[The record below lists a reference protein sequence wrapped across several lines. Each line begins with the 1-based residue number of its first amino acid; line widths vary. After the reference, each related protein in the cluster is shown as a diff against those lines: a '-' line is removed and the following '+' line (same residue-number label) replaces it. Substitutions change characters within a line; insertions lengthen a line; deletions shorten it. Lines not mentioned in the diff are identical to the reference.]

1 MAFIYELKN
10 NPQKSVK
17 TGLIGLLFIALG
29 IFTSALGPALLDLQ
43 LLSDTT
49 ISRIAFLL
57 PVRSFGY
64 AVGSVIAGIL
74 GDMVDHQPLIIGS
87 TILMTTSMF
96 LFPLFSHIYMMYVLI
111 ALAGISSGCI
121 DCIGNCWIIHIWG
134 KENPPFMQII
144 HFMYGLGALIAPFLV
159 EPFLLNKEAD
169 DLEMHSSNSTI
180 LADVASDNHLMIHW
194 PFIIGSTYCVL
205 VLALVVLNYILY
217 PHNPVHP
224 SRLRK
229 NENKRADECGKKD
242 KFQLNEPLSGK
253 LKIMIIVIASVCM
266 HAYVGLEISFG
277 SLLTPFAVKSDLNLT
292 KSQGSFITGSYWA
305 TYTFL
310 RIFTLVLIVYLP
322 CRTLLIGNFIIIMFS
337 NCILVPFANNHEWA
351 LWVGSSLMGL
361 GCSSVF
367 ATMFG
372 FVEQLTP
379 ITARI
384 TAGFMVAACAGEFVI
399 PLVVSQY
406 LDGWPPIFLW
416 IVLLYSTIAF
426 ACVIGLVFLQYK
438 LLTKQKFKPTSS

>member
-1 MAFIYELKN
+1 M
-10 NPQKSVK
+10 K
-17 TGLIGLLFIALG
+17 TGLVGLLFISLG

-43 LLSDTT
+43 LLSNTT

-64 AVGSVIAGIL
+64 AIGSVIAGIL
-74 GDMVDHQPLIIGS
+74 GDIIDHQPLIIGS
-87 TILMTTSMF
+87 TVLMTASMF
-96 LFPLFSHIYMMYVLI
+96 LFPLFSHIYAMYVLI
-111 ALAGISSGCI
+111 ALAGISCGCI

-144 HFMYGLGALIAPFLV
+144 HFMYGVGALIAPFLV
-159 EPFLLNKEAD
+159 EPFLLNKAAD
-169 DLEMHSSNSTI
+169 EFDIHASDSNSTI
-180 LADVASDNHLMIHW
+180 SSDASADNYLMIHW
-194 PFIIGSTYCVL
+194 PFIIGSIYCLL
-205 VLALVVLNYILY
+205 VLTLVVINYILY
-217 PHNPVHP
+217 PDNPVHP
-224 SRLRK
+224 SRLKK
-229 NENKRADECGKKD
+229 NDDKGGGADESGKKD
-242 KFQLNEPLSGK
+242 KFQLNNPLTGNI
-253 LKIMIIVIASVCM
+253 KILVIVIASVCM

-322 CRTLLIGNFIIIMFS
+322 ARTLLIGDFIIIMLS
-337 NCILVPFANNHEWA
+337 NCILVPFANTYEWA

-406 LDGWPPIFLW
+406 LEGWPPIFLW
-416 IVLLYSTIAF
+416 IVLLYSTISF
-426 ACVIGLVFLQYK
+426 ACVIGLVTLQNK
-438 LLTKQKFKPTSS
+438 LLAKQKFKPTTSS